1 MAATH
6 KLLSSGQVADS
17 TGAICTVASGKR
29 WMIKTI
35 ILHNNRAGD
44 ESVEIYFDGT
54 AEANRLL
61 KVTLQENETFEW
73 SLGHM
78 IVLLD
83 SVSAQNTLQGKTTTA
98 AEVTYHIFGA
108 EETE

>member
-1 MAATH
+1 MAAIH
-6 KLLSSGQVADS
+6 KLLSSGQVAAS
-17 TGAICTVASGKR
+17 TAAICTAPSGKR
-29 WMIKTI
+29 WMVKTI

-61 KVTLQENETFEW
+61 KVTIQENETFEW

-78 IVLLD
+78 LILLNSGGD
-83 SVSAQNTLQGKTTTA
+83 TLQGKTDNAT
-98 AEVTYHIFGA
+98 EVTYHIFGA

>member
-1 MAATH
+1 MATH
-6 KLLSSGQVADS
+6 KLLASGQLANS
-17 TGAICTVASGKR
+17 TAAICTVASGKR

-35 ILHNNRAGD
+35 ILHNNKAGT

-61 KVTLQENETFEW
+61 KVTLEENETFEW

-78 IVLLD
+78 IVLLH
-83 SVSAQNTLQGKTTTA
+83 SVSGQNELQGKTDTEL
-98 AEVTYHIFGA
+98 EVTYHIFGA
-108 EETE
+108 EEAE